1 MSTRQ
6 NIATWQPHGRI
17 LRGWAR
23 CASGDIAEGIAW
35 IEDGIGNYRAA
46 GAIVAVP
53 FFLALKAQAFHLA
66 NRTSEA
72 LDVINEAEALSKDLE
87 RSYGVSNCTDSAVCF
102 SRPLVLMPPGL
113 KLLSVRRSGPR
124 GSRSRFPWRNARKE
138 PTRNTV
144 VSTLSQPSPRAPVA
158 EYSDCEQRSCRG
170 HTLSLSRQDVQSC
183 PGTSLLPVRRLRPP
197 LENSHRHLR
206 GYRV

>member
-35 IEDGIGNYRAA
+35 IEDGIGDYRAA

-72 LDVINEAEALSKDLE
+72 LDLINEAEALVE
-87 RSYGVSNCTDSAVCF
+87 RSGA
-102 SRPLVLMPPGL
+102 
-113 KLLSVRRSGPR
+113 LLWCV
-124 GSRSRFPWRNARKE
+124 E
-138 PTRNTV
+138 
-144 VSTLSQPSPRAPVA
+144 L
-158 EYSDCEQRSCRG
+158 
-170 HTLSLSRQDVQSC
+170 H
-183 PGTSLLPVRRLRPP
+183 RLRGMF
-197 LENSHRHLR
+197 LAATGADAARIEASFCSAIRTAREQKSISLAKR
-206 GYRV
+206 AERTYEEYRR